1 MNKPSIF
8 IADTI
13 VPEEYSSRLS
23 IMFKAIYLTQDEE
36 KKVTSSIA
44 DVDETDLP
52 DHNVAID
59 VEYSTINYKDGL
71 AILGRPGVVRNYP
84 MIPGIDL
91 AGTVTAS
98 DSSDYSPGDKV
109 VLNGWDVGEMHWGGL
124 AQKSRLQ
131 SEWLVPIPEAFD
143 TKQAAAIGTA
153 GYTAMLCVL
162 ALEEHGVTPEKGPV
176 LVTGASGGV
185 GSTAVAILAKL
196 GFEVTAS
203 TGRLDETD
211 YLKGLGAAEVSDRAE
226 LGEENPRPLQKTVW
240 GGVIDAVGSH
250 TLANAIAQT
259 NANGCVAA
267 CGLAQGPDLPTSV
280 MPFILRGVTLAG
292 VNSVHVP
299 FARRKMAWDRM
310 ATDLDTEK
318 LEQMT
323 EVVGLND
330 AIDVAEKIL
339 QGQIRGRV
347 VVDLNG

>member
-1 MNKPSIF
+1 
-8 IADTI
+8 
-13 VPEEYSSRLS
+13 
-23 IMFKAIYLTQDEE
+23 MFKAIYLTQDEE
-36 KKVTSSIA
+36 KNVTASLS
-44 DVDETDLP
+44 DVDEADLP
-52 DHNVAID
+52 ENNVAID

-71 AILGRPGVVRNYP
+71 AIMGKPGVVRNYL
-84 MIPGIDL
+84 MIPGVDL
-91 AGTVTAS
+91 AGIVTAS
-98 DSSDYSPGDKV
+98 DSADYSAGDRV

-131 SEWLVPIPEAFD
+131 SEWLVPIPDAFD

-162 ALEEHGVTPEKGPV
+162 ALEEHGVTPENGPI

-211 YLKGLGAAEVSDRAE
+211 YLKELGASSVIDRSE
-226 LGEENPRPLQKTVW
+226 LGEENPRPLQKTLW
-240 GGVIDAVGSH
+240 AGVVDAVGSH

-267 CGLAQGPDLPTSV
+267 CGLAQGPGLPTSV

-310 ATDLDTEK
+310 ATDLDANK

-323 EVVGLND
+323 EVVGLGD
-330 AIDVAEKIL
+330 AIGVAERIL

-347 VVDLNG
+347 VVDVNA

>member
-1 MNKPSIF
+1 
-8 IADTI
+8 
-13 VPEEYSSRLS
+13 
-23 IMFKAIYLTQDEE
+23 MFKAIYLTQDEE
-36 KKVTSSIA
+36 KNVTASLS
-44 DVDETDLP
+44 DVDEADLP
-52 DHNVAID
+52 ENNVAID

-71 AILGRPGVVRNYP
+71 AIMGKPGVVRNYP

-91 AGTVTAS
+91 AGIVTAS
-98 DSSDYSPGDKV
+98 DSADYSAGDRV

-131 SEWLVPIPEAFD
+131 SEWLVPIPDAFD

-153 GYTAMLCVL
+153 GYTAMLCIL
-162 ALEEHGVTPEKGPV
+162 ALEEHGVTPENGPI

-211 YLKGLGAAEVSDRAE
+211 YLKELGASSVIDRSE
-226 LGEENPRPLQKTVW
+226 LGEENPRPLQKTLW
-240 GGVIDAVGSH
+240 AGVVDAVGSH

-267 CGLAQGPDLPTSV
+267 CGLAQGPGLPTSV

-310 ATDLDTEK
+310 ATDLDANK

-323 EVVGLND
+323 EVVGLGD
-330 AIDVAEKIL
+330 AIGVAERIL

-347 VVDLNG
+347 VVDVNA

>member
-1 MNKPSIF
+1 
-8 IADTI
+8 
-13 VPEEYSSRLS
+13 
-23 IMFKAIYLTQDEE
+23 MFKAIYLTQDEE
-36 KKVTSSIA
+36 KNVTASLS
-44 DVDETDLP
+44 DVDEADLP
-52 DHNVAID
+52 ENNVAID

-71 AILGRPGVVRNYP
+71 AIMGKPGVVRNYP

-91 AGTVTAS
+91 AGIVTAS
-98 DSSDYSPGDKV
+98 DSADYTAGDRV

-131 SEWLVPIPEAFD
+131 SEWLVPIPDAFD

-162 ALEEHGVTPEKGPV
+162 ALEEHGVTPENGPI

-211 YLKGLGAAEVSDRAE
+211 YLKELGASSVIDRSE
-226 LGEENPRPLQKTVW
+226 LGEENPRPLQKTLW
-240 GGVIDAVGSH
+240 AGVVDAVGSH

-267 CGLAQGPDLPTSV
+267 CGLAQGPGLPTSV

-310 ATDLDTEK
+310 ATDLDANK

-323 EVVGLND
+323 EVVGLGD
-330 AIDVAEKIL
+330 AIGVAERIL

-347 VVDLNG
+347 VVDVNA

>member
-1 MNKPSIF
+1 
-8 IADTI
+8 
-13 VPEEYSSRLS
+13 
-23 IMFKAIYLTQDEE
+23 MFKAIYLTQDEE
-36 KKVTSSIA
+36 KNVTASLS
-44 DVDETDLP
+44 DVDEADLP

-71 AILGRPGVVRNYP
+71 AIMGKPGVVRNYP

-98 DSSDYSPGDKV
+98 DSAEYSAGDKV
-109 VLNGWDVGEMHWGGL
+109 VLNGGEVGEMHWGGL

-131 SEWLVPIPEAFD
+131 SEWLVPIPEQFD

-162 ALEEHGVTPEKGPV
+162 ALEEHGVTPENGPI

-196 GFEVTAS
+196 GYEVTAS

-211 YLKGLGAAEVSDRAE
+211 YLKDLGASSVIDRSE
-226 LGEENPRPLQKTVW
+226 LGEENPRPLQKTLW
-240 GGVIDAVGSH
+240 AGVVDAVGSH

-267 CGLAQGPDLPTSV
+267 CGLAQGPGLPTSV

-310 ATDLDTEK
+310 ATDLDANK

-330 AIDVAEKIL
+330 AIGVAEKIL

-347 VVDLNG
+347 VVDVNA

>member
-1 MNKPSIF
+1 
-8 IADTI
+8 
-13 VPEEYSSRLS
+13 
-23 IMFKAIYLTQDEE
+23 
-36 KKVTSSIA
+36 
-44 DVDETDLP
+44 
-52 DHNVAID
+52 
-59 VEYSTINYKDGL
+59 
-71 AILGRPGVVRNYP
+71 
-84 MIPGIDL
+84 
-91 AGTVTAS
+91 
-98 DSSDYSPGDKV
+98 
-109 VLNGWDVGEMHWGGL
+109 MHWGGL

-143 TKQAAAIGTA
+143 SKQAAAIGTA

-162 ALEEHGVTPEKGPV
+162 ALEEHGVTPENGPI

-211 YLKGLGAAEVSDRAE
+211 YLKDLGASSVIDRSE
-226 LGEENPRPLQKTVW
+226 LGEENPRPLQKTLW
-240 GGVIDAVGSH
+240 AGVVDAVGSH

-267 CGLAQGPDLPTSV
+267 CGLAQGPGLPTSV

-310 ATDLDTEK
+310 ATDLDANK

-323 EVVGLND
+323 EVVSLND
-330 AIDVAEKIL
+330 AIGVAEKIL

-347 VVDLNG
+347 VVDVNA